1 MLEKQ
6 NKYSIRKLTVGAAS
20 VLIGA
25 SFFAVNGKTV
35 KADTVNNTNNVDVNK
50 VVQEST
56 GEKAPESTQ
65 DGLLKGTDK
74 IEKNSSIERGMNA
87 NTNDAPV
94 NQDDPA
100 VKDSQHSGGVDASN
114 VQANQDNTGVQ
125 LNTSSNRVDGTLQTS
140 APAKQGV
147 PAIGTIQKQDNT
159 VNNGVK
165 APETQTLNLKSL
177 RSIKLNA
184 VNLQDS
190 KVQTQNATTNGGFDE
205 ATWGKLDVNSW
216 KGQAENGVYQLTDY
230 TGDLA
235 HIIVPNAADF
245 AAAGKDIG
253 GLQVGIDAD
262 TTHSWFEKGDPKTIV
277 FSKTGGEKVKAVGGD
292 WTAAFTGYYDRHKGF
307 ETKSSSLAKFDGNN
321 LDVSNVTGMSY
332 MFGMDRLVDLTGL
345 TNWDVSNV
353 TSMDEMFDD
362 NQISNLS
369 PLANWDVGNVTD
381 MNSMFVMNSLTDL
394 KGLDNWNVS
403 KVTNMG
409 GMFDVNQLTDLTGLA
424 KWDVGNVTNMNGMF
438 TTNHLTDLTGLSNWN
453 VGNVTSMDNMFS
465 ENQLTDLTGLAK
477 WNVGNVTDMSHMF
490 TTNQLTK
497 LAGLS
502 NWNVG
507 NVTDMSYMFADNQL
521 TDLTDLTNWNVGNV
535 GVMEGMFLTNQ
546 LTDLTSLA
554 NWDVNKVVDMYN
566 MFADNHIAF
575 ANFAKWNFDQI
586 ITSDPLYNFISQ
598 DSNAIILVKDAKD
611 QTKLSDALQTAAN
624 NLSFKNASATDTA
637 SMPTVLVATDKE
649 AARRQ
654 LLDQINQKV
663 QDYQKVHPNMGV
675 IPVTQLNSLPKLVDL
690 ANAKF
695 NVVPNITVTVHFF
708 DDIGTNQDNT
718 PKDIT
723 LNNQV
728 VGQALTI
735 DAIKDNPE
743 LANYN
748 LVPGASYTV
757 AENTPWLVHLT
768 HKTSEHAESL
778 PATRTICVHR
788 PDGTTQTTV
797 QTIGYKYTV
806 THDLVTNQ
814 DFNSE
819 PIFDKDT
826 TETVVTTVDKNGK
839 STSQT
844 DKSTVF
850 YTKASDGKYYT
861 FNSFKL
867 PTFPGYKIHM
877 TAESSGI
884 EISYARQHLNAI
896 NFVDSTDPSN
906 IVKTYNVSG
915 FTGQTVATDISN
927 NIPENWEIVPGIIAP
942 ETIAYTSNDQ
952 EDAPINIKIQHK
964 VVDVTTGDGTSIDI
978 SRNIYVGKT
987 DFTGSTVGQEL
998 KKLETQTVT
1007 LHRTGT
1013 MDLVTGEVKW
1023 NPYSSGTFE
1032 AIDAPTIP
1040 GYTLSN
1046 PDDCNQLTVD
1056 GSSNVRDI
1064 YLVYK
1069 PNKHTQVFNYVDK
1082 NGTVVGTYSVDGYT
1096 DQTFP
1101 VDTNYIMDNIPSGW
1115 MQVPGS
1121 TYPSSITFGPDD
1133 PAPINVQVQHKY
1145 VDVTTGY
1152 GTTMDI
1158 SRDIYVG
1165 KTDFSGSTAGQEL
1178 KKLET
1183 QTVTLHRTG
1192 TMDLVTDEINWNP
1205 YTSGTFEAISAP
1217 VMPGYTLSNPN
1228 DCKPLTVDGSLITD
1242 GISHVD
1248 DVYLVYKP
1256 NKHAQVFNYVDKNGT
1271 VEGTYSVD
1279 GYTDQTFPVDT
1290 NYIMD
1295 NIPSGWMQVPGS
1307 TYPLT
1312 LTFGPNDPAP
1322 INVQVQSRYV
1332 DVTTGDGTTVDI
1344 HRNIYIDKR
1353 DMSDS
1358 TLSSEKIGTQTITLH
1373 RTGTKDLVTGEIEWN
1388 PYSSGTFE
1396 AISAPTMPGFTLS
1409 NPNDCTPLT
1418 VDGSLITDGTSHVDD
1433 VHLIYNPSEHQQVF
1447 NYVDKNGTVVGTH
1460 KTDVYTGLTVTANDI
1475 VRYDPAPAGYQIVPG
1490 SIPSSITFGPDGSIP
1505 IVIHVQ
1511 EIMHSTSDGPMHSE
1525 SDGPTGD
1532 MFTSGFVIM
1541 PTNSATNFAIMPTDS
1556 TSLTL
1561 PKIADSVQVPQPKN
1575 VQKEDD
1581 VIQRTV
1587 KPHAVIS
1594 KQELD
1599 SLVKTA
1605 ALPSVKLNKQ
1615 NLKELKQIFVNNNLK
1630 DLRSISWK
1638 LQDSVL
1644 SSSTPLYTLS
1654 NSSNSIMLPHLT
1666 GYKFKL
1672 IKRGTGE
1679 NSVSFVYSKDK
1690 NYKYVFN
1697 IAFKDNVMY
1706 FTVLTPN
1713 KAHNK
1718 LTVKQ
1723 VYKVHNQK
1731 ELANILSLYL

>member
-35 KADTVNNTNNVDVNK
+35 EADTVNNTNNIDVNN

-65 DGLLKGTDK
+65 EGLLKGTDK
-74 IEKNSSIERGMNA
+74 IDKNSSVESGANA
-87 NTNDAPV
+87 NTSSEQV
-94 NQDDPA
+94 KQDNPA
-100 VKDSQHSGGVDASN
+100 IKDGQQAGGVDASDM
-114 VQANQDNTGVQ
+114 QTKKDNTGAQ

-140 APAKQGV
+140 APVKQGAL
-147 PAIGTIQKQDNT
+147 AIGTIQKQDNT

-165 APETQTLNLKSL
+165 VPETQTLNLKSL
-177 RSIKLNA
+177 RNIKLNA
-184 VNLQDS
+184 VSLQDS

-205 ATWGKLDVNSW
+205 ATWGKLDVNNW

-230 TGDLA
+230 TGDLS

-253 GLQVGIDAD
+253 SLQVGIDAD
-262 TTHSWFEKGDPKTIV
+262 TTHSWFEKGAPETIA
-277 FSKTGGEKVKAVGGD
+277 FSKTGDKKVKAVGKD
-292 WTAAFTGYYDRHKGF
+292 WTAAFTGYYTRSGNYGSVSHW
-307 ETKSSSLAKFDGNN
+307 LNQFDGSN
-321 LDVSNVTGMSY
+321 LDVSNVTDMKY
-332 MFGMDRLVDLTGL
+332 LFYNNQLKDLAGL
-345 TNWDVSNV
+345 TNWD
-353 TSMDEMFDD
+353 T
-362 NQISNLS
+362 
-369 PLANWDVGNVTD
+369 GNVTD
-381 MNSMFVMNSLTDL
+381 MNHMFHNNRLTNL
-394 KGLDNWNVS
+394 TGLANWNVS
-403 KVTNMG
+403 
-409 GMFDVNQLTDLTGLA
+409 
-424 KWDVGNVTNMNGMF
+424 NVTNMKYLF
-438 TTNHLTDLTGLSNWN
+438 YH
-453 VGNVTSMDNMFS
+453 
-465 ENQLTDLTGLAK
+465 NQLTDLTGLAK
-477 WNVGNVTDMSHMF
+477 WNVSNVTDMSYMFYENQLTDLTGLTNWNTGNVTNMNSMFDDNRLTNLTGLSKWNVGNVTNMNAMFSTNSLTDLIGLTNWNVNKVTDMNGMFFNNQLTNLTGLANWDVGNVTDMSEMFANNQLIDLANLAKWDVGNVTDMNSMF
-490 TTNQLTK
+490 TDNQLTD
-497 LAGLS
+497 LTGLT

-507 NVTDMSYMFADNQL
+507 NVTDMSFMFNSNQLADLTGLSKWNVSNVTEMSGMFANNQL
-521 TDLTDLTNWNVGNV
+521 ISLTGLANWTVGNV
-535 GVMEGMFLTNQ
+535 IMEGMFMDNQ

-554 NWDVNKVVDMYN
+554 NWNVNKVTN
-566 MFADNHIAF
+566 MHGMFLTNHIAF
-575 ANFAKWNFDQI
+575 ANFTKWNFDQVN
-586 ITSDPLYNFISQ
+586 SLDDFISQ

-987 DFTGSTVGQEL
+987 DFSGSTVGQEL

-1069 PNKHTQVFNYVDK
+1069 PNKHT
-1082 NGTVVGTYSVDGYT
+1082 
-1096 DQTFP
+1096 
-1101 VDTNYIMDNIPSGW
+1101 
-1115 MQVPGS
+1115 
-1121 TYPSSITFGPDD
+1121 
-1133 PAPINVQVQHKY
+1133 
-1145 VDVTTGY
+1145 
-1152 GTTMDI
+1152 
-1158 SRDIYVG
+1158 
-1165 KTDFSGSTAGQEL
+1165 
-1178 KKLET
+1178 
-1183 QTVTLHRTG
+1183 
-1192 TMDLVTDEINWNP
+1192 
-1205 YTSGTFEAISAP
+1205 
-1217 VMPGYTLSNPN
+1217 
-1228 DCKPLTVDGSLITD
+1228 
-1242 GISHVD
+1242 
-1248 DVYLVYKP
+1248 
-1256 NKHAQVFNYVDKNGT
+1256 QVFNYVDKNGT

-1373 RTGTKDLVTGEIEWN
+1373 RTGTKDLVTGAIEWN

-1396 AISAPTMPGFTLS
+1396 AISAPTITGYTLD
-1409 NPNDCTPLT
+1409 NANDCTPLT

-1615 NLKELKQIFVNNNLK
+1615 NLKELKQIFVNNNPK

-1644 SSSTPLYTLS
+1644 SSRTPLYTLS
-1654 NSSNSIMLPHLT
+1654 NSRKSIMLPHLT

-1706 FTVLTPN
+1706 FTVLTSN
-1713 KAHNK
+1713 KARNK

>member
-1 MLEKQ
+1 M
-6 NKYSIRKLTVGAAS
+6 
-20 VLIGA
+20 
-25 SFFAVNGKTV
+25 
-35 KADTVNNTNNVDVNK
+35 
-50 VVQEST
+50 T
-56 GEKAPESTQ
+56 G
-65 DGLLKGTDK
+65 
-74 IEKNSSIERGMNA
+74 
-87 NTNDAPV
+87 
-94 NQDDPA
+94 
-100 VKDSQHSGGVDASN
+100 
-114 VQANQDNTGVQ
+114 
-125 LNTSSNRVDGTLQTS
+125 
-140 APAKQGV
+140 
-147 PAIGTIQKQDNT
+147 
-159 VNNGVK
+159 
-165 APETQTLNLKSL
+165 
-177 RSIKLNA
+177 
-184 VNLQDS
+184 
-190 KVQTQNATTNGGFDE
+190 
-205 ATWGKLDVNSW
+205 
-216 KGQAENGVYQLTDY
+216 
-230 TGDLA
+230 
-235 HIIVPNAADF
+235 
-245 AAAGKDIG
+245 
-253 GLQVGIDAD
+253 
-262 TTHSWFEKGDPKTIV
+262 
-277 FSKTGGEKVKAVGGD
+277 
-292 WTAAFTGYYDRHKGF
+292 
-307 ETKSSSLAKFDGNN
+307 LAKWN
-321 LDVSNVTGMSY
+321 VSNVTDMSN
-332 MFGMDRLVDLTGL
+332 MFADNQLTNLTGL
-345 TNWDVSNV
+345 TNWNVGNV
-353 TSMDEMFDD
+353 TNMNNMFAD
-362 NQISNLS
+362 NQLTDLAG
-369 PLANWDVGNVTD
+369 LANWDVGNVTD
-381 MNSMFVMNSLTDL
+381 MSEVFANNQLADLTVLSKWDVSNVTDMNSMFF
-394 KGLDNWNVS
+394 
-403 KVTNMG
+403 TNKL
-409 GMFDVNQLTDLTGLA
+409 VDLTGLA
-424 KWDVGNVTNMNGMF
+424 KWDVSNVTNMRNMF
-438 TTNHLTDLTGLSNWN
+438 NSNQLADLTVLSKWNVSNVTDMGTMFFTNKLVDLTGLSNWN
-453 VGNVTSMDNMFS
+453 VGKVTDMVGMLA
-465 ENQLTDLTGLAK
+465 ENQLTDLTALTN
-477 WNVGNVTDMSHMF
+477 WDVGNVTGM
-490 TTNQLTK
+490 N
-497 LAGLS
+497 
-502 NWNVG
+502 
-507 NVTDMSYMFADNQL
+507 
-521 TDLTDLTNWNVGNV
+521 
-535 GVMEGMFLTNQ
+535 GMF
-546 LTDLTSLA
+546 
-554 NWDVNKVVDMYN
+554 Y
-566 MFADNHIAF
+566 DNHIAF
-575 ANFAKWNFDQI
+575 ANFTKWNFDQVD
-586 ITSDPLYNFISQ
+586 SLDGFISQ

-611 QTKLSDALQTAAN
+611 QTKLSGSSQTAAN
-624 NLSFKNASATDTA
+624 NFLFKNASAMDTV

-663 QDYQKVHPNMGV
+663 QEYQKAHPNMGV
-675 IPVTQLNSLPKLVDL
+675 IPVIPLNSLTKLVDL

-708 DDIGTNQDNT
+708 DDIGTNQDNA

-728 VGQALTI
+728 VGQVLTI

-748 LVPGASYTV
+748 LVPGASYTI
-757 AENTPWLVHLT
+757 AENTPWLVHVT
-768 HKTSEHAESL
+768 HKTSEHDASL

-877 TAESSGI
+877 TANSSGI

-927 NIPENWEIVPGIIAP
+927 NIPENWEIVPGSNYPSNI
-942 ETIAYTSNDQ
+942 TFSTNDQ
-952 EDAPINIKIQHK
+952 EDTPINVQVQHK
-964 VVDVTTGDGTSIDI
+964 TVDVTTGDGTTETL
-978 SRNIYVGKT
+978 SRNIYTGKT
-987 DFTGSTVGQEL
+987 DFSGSTVGEPAKL
-998 KKLETQTVT
+998 KTQTVT

-1013 MDLVTGEVKW
+1013 KDLVTGEVKW

-1032 AIDAPTIP
+1032 AISAPVMP

-1056 GSSNVRDI
+1056 GSSIVDGSSNVRDI
-1064 YLVYK
+1064 YLIYN
-1069 PNKHTQVFNYVDK
+1069 PNKHT
-1082 NGTVVGTYSVDGYT
+1082 
-1096 DQTFP
+1096 
-1101 VDTNYIMDNIPSGW
+1101 
-1115 MQVPGS
+1115 
-1121 TYPSSITFGPDD
+1121 
-1133 PAPINVQVQHKY
+1133 
-1145 VDVTTGY
+1145 
-1152 GTTMDI
+1152 
-1158 SRDIYVG
+1158 
-1165 KTDFSGSTAGQEL
+1165 
-1178 KKLET
+1178 
-1183 QTVTLHRTG
+1183 
-1192 TMDLVTDEINWNP
+1192 
-1205 YTSGTFEAISAP
+1205 
-1217 VMPGYTLSNPN
+1217 
-1228 DCKPLTVDGSLITD
+1228 
-1242 GISHVD
+1242 
-1248 DVYLVYKP
+1248 
-1256 NKHAQVFNYVDKNGT
+1256 QVFNYVDKNGT

-1290 NYIMD
+1290 SYITD
-1295 NIPSGWMQVPGS
+1295 HIPSDWMQVPGS

-1322 INVQVQSRYV
+1322 IVIQVQRRYV
-1332 DVTTGDGTTVDI
+1332 DITTGDGTSIDI
-1344 HRNIYIDKR
+1344 SRNIYVDKR
-1353 DMSDS
+1353 DMSGS

-1373 RTGTKDLVTGEIEWN
+1373 RTGTKDLVTGAIEWN
-1388 PYSSGTFE
+1388 PYSSGTFK
-1396 AISAPTMPGFTLS
+1396 AIIAPTMPGLTLS
-1409 NPNDCTPLT
+1409 NPNDCKPFT
-1418 VDGSLITDGTSHVDD
+1418 VDGSLITDGSPTEYD
-1433 VHLIYNPSEHQQVF
+1433 VHLIYHKDSAASEL
-1447 NYVDKNGTVVGTH
+1447 G
-1460 KTDVYTGLTVTANDI
+1460 A
-1475 VRYDPAPAGYQIVPG
+1475 
-1490 SIPSSITFGPDGSIP
+1490 
-1505 IVIHVQ
+1505 
-1511 EIMHSTSDGPMHSE
+1511 
-1525 SDGPTGD
+1525 GD

-1561 PKIADSVQVPQPKN
+1561 PKIADSVQVPQSKN

-1581 VIQRTV
+1581 AIQRTV
-1587 KPHAVIS
+1587 KPHAAIS

-1615 NLKELKQIFVNNNLK
+1615 NLKELKEIFVNNNPK
-1630 DLRSISWK
+1630 DLRNISWK

-1723 VYKVHNQK
+1723 VYKLHNQK

>member
-35 KADTVNNTNNVDVNK
+35 KADTVNDTNNVDSNK
-50 VVQEST
+50 VVQE
-56 GEKAPESTQ
+56 GIKEKAPESTQ

-74 IEKNSSIERGMNA
+74 IEKNSGLESGANA
-87 NTNDAPV
+87 NTSATQV
-94 NQDDPA
+94 NQDSSV
-100 VKDSQHSGGVDASN
+100 VKDGQQAGGVN
-114 VQANQDNTGVQ
+114 
-125 LNTSSNRVDGTLQTS
+125 GTLQTS

-147 PAIGTIQKQDNT
+147 PAIGITQKQDNT

-177 RSIKLNA
+177 RNIKLNA
-184 VNLQDS
+184 VSLQDS

-253 GLQVGIDAD
+253 GLQVGINAD
-262 TTHSWFEKGDPKTIV
+262 TTHGWFTKADPKTIA
-277 FSKTGGEKVKAVGGD
+277 FSKTGGEKVKAVGKD
-292 WTAAFTGYYDRHKGF
+292 WTAAFTGSYLRAGYSEYGSHW
-307 ETKSSSLAKFDGNN
+307 LNQFDGSN
-321 LDVSNVTGMSY
+321 LDVSNVTDMKY
-332 MFGMDRLVDLTGL
+332 MF
-345 TNWDVSNV
+345 S
-353 TSMDEMFDD
+353 D
-362 NQISNLS
+362 NQISDLNPLANWKINNVTNMRYMFDRNQISDLS
-369 PLANWDVGNVTD
+369 PLANWKTDKVTD
-381 MNSMFVMNSLTDL
+381 MSYMFENNQISDLSPLANWKTD
-394 KGLDNWNVS
+394 
-403 KVTNMG
+403 KVTSMSC
-409 GMFDVNQLTDLTGLA
+409 MFNGNQISDLSPLANWKTD
-424 KWDVGNVTNMNGMF
+424 
-438 TTNHLTDLTGLSNWN
+438 
-453 VGNVTSMDNMFS
+453 NVTSMSYMFQL
-465 ENQLTDLTGLAK
+465 NQISDLSPLANWKTD
-477 WNVGNVTDMSHMF
+477 NVTDMSNMF
-490 TTNQLTK
+490 MNDQISDLSPLANWKTGKVTSMSCMFNSNQISDLSPLASWNISNIIDMSWMFENNQISDLSPLANWKTNNVTYMYSMFQNNQIKDLSPLT
-497 LAGLS
+497 
-502 NWNVG
+502 NWKTN
-507 NVTDMSYMFADNQL
+507 NVTDMSYMFENNQISDLNGLAKWNISNVTGMAYMFRNNPIQYADF
-521 TDLTDLTNWNVGNV
+521 T
-535 GVMEGMFLTNQ
+535 
-546 LTDLTSLA
+546 
-554 NWDVNKVVDMYN
+554 
-566 MFADNHIAF
+566 
-575 ANFAKWNFDQI
+575 KWNFDQVKY
-586 ITSDPLYNFISQ
+586 LANFINQ
-598 DSNAIILVKDAKD
+598 INYAIILVKNAQD
-611 QTKLSDALQTAAN
+611 QSKLAGESQGSTYDSTLYPVVDTPAN
-624 NLSFKNASATDTA
+624 TLHFGDTDTS
-637 SMPTVLVATDKE
+637 SMPTILIATNKSE
-649 AARRQ
+649 ARQQ
-654 LLDQINQKV
+654 LLSLINSKV
-663 QDYQKVHPNMGV
+663 SDYQKLHSDD
-675 IPVTQLNSLPKLVDL
+675 IVTPAVPLDNLTELANL

-695 NVVPNITVTVHFF
+695 NVVPNVTTVTVHFF
-708 DDIGTNQDNT
+708 DDIGTNQDNA

-728 VGQALTI
+728 VGQVLTI

-748 LVPGASYTV
+748 LVPGASYTI
-757 AENTPWLVHLT
+757 AENTPWLVHVT
-768 HKTSEHAESL
+768 HKISEHDASL

-844 DKSTVF
+844 DNSTVF
-850 YTKASDGKYYT
+850 YTKASDGKYYN

-877 TAESSGI
+877 TANSSGI

-927 NIPENWEIVPGIIAP
+927 NIPENWEIVPGSNYPSNI
-942 ETIAYTSNDQ
+942 TFSTNDQ
-952 EDAPINIKIQHK
+952 EDTPINIQVQHK
-964 VVDVTTGDGTSIDI
+964 YVNVTTGDGTTETL
-978 SRNIYVGKT
+978 SRNIYTGKT
-987 DFTGSTVGQEL
+987 DFT
-998 KKLETQTVT
+998 
-1007 LHRTGT
+1007 
-1013 MDLVTGEVKW
+1013 
-1023 NPYSSGTFE
+1023 
-1032 AIDAPTIP
+1032 
-1040 GYTLSN
+1040 
-1046 PDDCNQLTVD
+1046 
-1056 GSSNVRDI
+1056 
-1064 YLVYK
+1064 
-1069 PNKHTQVFNYVDK
+1069 
-1082 NGTVVGTYSVDGYT
+1082 
-1096 DQTFP
+1096 
-1101 VDTNYIMDNIPSGW
+1101 
-1115 MQVPGS
+1115 
-1121 TYPSSITFGPDD
+1121 
-1133 PAPINVQVQHKY
+1133 
-1145 VDVTTGY
+1145 
-1152 GTTMDI
+1152 
-1158 SRDIYVG
+1158 
-1165 KTDFSGSTAGQEL
+1165 GSTAGQEL

-1192 TMDLVTDEINWNP
+1192 TKDLVTDEINWNP
-1205 YTSGTFEAISAP
+1205 YTPVAFEAISAP
-1217 VMPGYTLSNPN
+1217 IVPGYTLSNPN
-1228 DCKPLTVDGSLITD
+1228 DCKPLTVDGF
-1242 GISHVD
+1242 SHVD

-1256 NKHAQVFNYVDKNGT
+1256 NKHTQVFNYVDKNGT

-1279 GYTDQTFPVDT
+1279 GYTDQTFPTDT
-1290 NYIMD
+1290 NYVTD

-1312 LTFGPNDPAP
+1312 LAFGPNDPAP
-1322 INVQVQSRYV
+1322 INVQVQRRYV
-1332 DVTTGDGTTVDI
+1332 DVTTGDGTTVDL
-1344 HRNIYIDKR
+1344 HRDIYTDEHDFSGSVESKKV
-1353 DMSDS
+1353 D
-1358 TLSSEKIGTQTITLH
+1358 TQIITLH
-1373 RTGTKDLVTGEIEWN
+1373 RTGTKDLVTGAIEWN
-1388 PYSSGTFE
+1388 PYSSGTFD
-1396 AISAPTMPGFTLS
+1396 AISAPTIPGYTLD
-1409 NPNDCTPLT
+1409 NPNDCGTFP
-1418 VDGSLITDGTSHVDD
+1418 VDGSVISDGAPTVID
-1433 VHLIYNPSEHQQVF
+1433 VHLVYYPGTHTQVF
-1447 NYVDKNGTVVGTH
+1447 NYVDENGTVVASPYSVYG
-1460 KTDVYTGLTVTANDI
+1460 YTGQTVDVDI
-1475 VRYDPAPAGYQIVPG
+1475 NTIASNVPGGYQMVPG
-1490 SIPSSITFGPDGSIP
+1490 SIPSSITFGPDDPAP

-1511 EIMHSTSDGPMHSE
+1511 EMMVSMPVESE
-1525 SDGPTGD
+1525 GHTDSLSGTNLGD
-1532 MFTSGFVIM
+1532 MFMSDFVIM

-1561 PKIADSVQVPQPKN
+1561 PKIADSVQVPQSKN

-1587 KPHAVIS
+1587 KPHAAIL

-1615 NLKELKQIFVNNNLK
+1615 NLKELKQIFVNNNPK

-1713 KAHNK
+1713 KAHTK

>member
-35 KADTVNNTNNVDVNK
+35 KADTVNDTNNADVNK

-74 IEKNSSIERGMNA
+74 IEKNSSVESG
-87 NTNDAPV
+87 TNVTSDAPV
-94 NQDDPA
+94 NQDSSV
-100 VKDSQHSGGVDASN
+100 VKDSQQSGEADTN
-114 VQANQDNTGVQ
+114 DMQLKQANTGMQ
-125 LNTSSNRVDGTLQTS
+125 LNTSSNRVNGTLQTS
-140 APAKQGV
+140 APVKQDAL
-147 PAIGTIQKQDNT
+147 AIGTMQNQDNT

-165 APETQTLNLKSL
+165 VPETQTLNLK
-177 RSIKLNA
+177 RVQNIKLNA
-184 VNLQDS
+184 VSLQDS

-205 ATWGKLDVNSW
+205 ATWGKLDANSW

-262 TTHSWFEKGDPKTIV
+262 TTHSWFEKGDPKTIA
-277 FSKTGGEKVKAVGGD
+277 FSKTDGEKVKAVGDD
-292 WTAAFTGYYDRHKGF
+292 WTAAFTGYIDRSGDEKDKAH
-307 ETKSSSLAKFDGNN
+307 SLAKFDGNN
-321 LDVSNVTGMSY
+321 LDVSNVTDMGD
-332 MFGMDRLVDLTGL
+332 MFE
-345 TNWDVSNV
+345 N
-353 TSMDEMFDD
+353 
-362 NQISNLS
+362 
-369 PLANWDVGNVTD
+369 
-381 MNSMFVMNSLTDL
+381 
-394 KGLDNWNVS
+394 
-403 KVTNMG
+403 
-409 GMFDVNQLTDLTGLA
+409 NQLTDLTGL
-424 KWDVGNVTNMNGMF
+424 T
-438 TTNHLTDLTGLSNWN
+438 NWN
-453 VGNVTSMDNMFS
+453 VGNVTDMRYMF
-465 ENQLTDLTGLAK
+465 ENNQLTDLTGLTNWNVSNVTNMESMFAYNQLTDLSGLVNWNVSNVTYMTSMFSTNQLVNLSGLAK
-477 WNVGNVTDMSHMF
+477 WNVGNVF
-490 TTNQLTK
+490 N
-497 LAGLS
+497 
-502 NWNVG
+502 
-507 NVTDMSYMFADNQL
+507 MSYMFTSNQL
-521 TDLTDLTNWNVGNV
+521 TDLTALVNWNVNKVTGMNSMFQNNQLTDLSDLTNWNVGNV
-535 GVMEGMFLTNQ
+535 TGML
-546 LTDLTSLA
+546 L
-554 NWDVNKVVDMYN
+554 
-566 MFADNHIAF
+566 MFAYNHITF
-575 ANFAKWNFDQI
+575 ANFTKWNFDQI
-586 ITSDPLYNFISQ
+586 GFFYGFIIQ

-611 QTKLSDALQTAAN
+611 QTKLSGASQTAAN
-624 NLSFKNASATDTA
+624 NLSFKNASATDIV
-637 SMPTVLVATDKE
+637 SMPTILVATDKE
-649 AARRQ
+649 AARRE

-663 QDYQKVHPNMGV
+663 QEYQKAHPNMGV
-675 IPVTQLNSLPKLVDL
+675 IPVTLLNNLTKLADL

-708 DDIGTNQDNT
+708 DDIGTNQDNA

-728 VGQALTI
+728 VGHVVTI

-757 AENTPWLVHLT
+757 AENTPWLVHVT
-768 HKTSEHAESL
+768 HKTSEHDASL

-826 TETVVTTVDKNGK
+826 TETVVTTVDKNGE

-844 DKSTVF
+844 DKSTIF
-850 YTKASDGKYYT
+850 YTKASDGKYYN

-877 TAESSGI
+877 IANSSGI
-884 EISYARQHLNAI
+884 EISYARKHLNAI
-896 NFVDSTDPSN
+896 NFVDSTDPN
-906 IVKTYNVSG
+906 NVETYNVSG

-927 NIPENWEIVPGIIAP
+927 NIPENWEIVPGSNYPNSI
-942 ETIAYTSNDQ
+942 TFSTNDQ
-952 EDAPINIKIQHK
+952 EDTPINVPIQHK
-964 VVDVTTGDGTSIDI
+964 TVEITTGDGTSMDI
-978 SRNIYVGKT
+978 SRNIYAGKT
-987 DFTGSTVGQEL
+987 DFRGSTSGQEL
-998 KKLETQTVT
+998 EKVRTQTVT

-1013 MDLVTGEVKW
+1013 KDLVTGEVKW

-1032 AIDAPTIP
+1032 AISAPTI
-1040 GYTLSN
+1040 
-1046 PDDCNQLTVD
+1046 
-1056 GSSNVRDI
+1056 
-1064 YLVYK
+1064 
-1069 PNKHTQVFNYVDK
+1069 
-1082 NGTVVGTYSVDGYT
+1082 
-1096 DQTFP
+1096 
-1101 VDTNYIMDNIPSGW
+1101 
-1115 MQVPGS
+1115 
-1121 TYPSSITFGPDD
+1121 
-1133 PAPINVQVQHKY
+1133 
-1145 VDVTTGY
+1145 
-1152 GTTMDI
+1152 
-1158 SRDIYVG
+1158 
-1165 KTDFSGSTAGQEL
+1165 
-1178 KKLET
+1178 
-1183 QTVTLHRTG
+1183 
-1192 TMDLVTDEINWNP
+1192 
-1205 YTSGTFEAISAP
+1205 
-1217 VMPGYTLSNPN
+1217 PGYTLSNPN
-1228 DCKPLTVDGSLITD
+1228 DCKPLTVDGFSN
-1242 GISHVD
+1242 VN
-1248 DVYLVYKP
+1248 DVYLVYNP
-1256 NKHAQVFNYVDKNGT
+1256 TKHTQVFNYVDKNGT

-1290 NYIMD
+1290 SYITD

-1312 LTFGPNDPAP
+1312 LTFGPDDPSP

-1332 DVTTGDGTTVDI
+1332 DITTGDGTTLDI
-1344 HRNIYIDKR
+1344 SRNIYVDKR

-1373 RTGTKDLVTGEIEWN
+1373 RTGIKDLVTGAIEWN
-1388 PYSSGTFE
+1388 PYSSGTFK
-1396 AISAPTMPGFTLS
+1396 AIIAPAILGYTLD
-1409 NPNDCTPLT
+1409 NANDCTPLT

-1433 VHLIYNPSEHQQVF
+1433 VYLVYHPSEHQQVF
-1447 NYVDKNGTVVGTH
+1447 NYVDNDGNVVNTY
-1460 KTDVYTGLTVTANDI
+1460 KTGVYTGLTVTANDI
-1475 VRYDPAPAGYQIVPG
+1475 ARYAPAPAGYQIVPG
-1490 SIPSSITFGPDGSIP
+1490 SIPSSITFGPDGSVP
-1505 IVIHVQ
+1505 IIIHVQ
-1511 EIMHSTSDGPMHSE
+1511 EIMHSTSTPMNIPMDSE
-1525 SDGPTGD
+1525 KAIGD
-1532 MFTSGFVIM
+1532 MFTSAFVIMPTDSAANFAIM
-1541 PTNSATNFAIMPTDS
+1541 PTNSA
-1556 TSLTL
+1556 SLTL
-1561 PKIADSVQVPQPKN
+1561 PKIADSVQVTQSKN

-1581 VIQRTV
+1581 AIQRTV
-1587 KPHAVIS
+1587 KPHAAIS

-1615 NLKELKQIFVNNNLK
+1615 NLKELKQIFVNNNPK

-1638 LQDSVL
+1638 LQDSAL
-1644 SSSTPLYTLS
+1644 SLSTPLYTLS

-1690 NYKYVFN
+1690 NYKHVFN

-1723 VYKVHNQK
+1723 VYKVYNQK

>member
-1 MLEKQ
+1 M
-6 NKYSIRKLTVGAAS
+6 S
-20 VLIGA
+20 
-25 SFFAVNGKTV
+25 
-35 KADTVNNTNNVDVNK
+35 DV
-50 VVQEST
+50 
-56 GEKAPESTQ
+56 
-65 DGLLKGTDK
+65 
-74 IEKNSSIERGMNA
+74 
-87 NTNDAPV
+87 
-94 NQDDPA
+94 
-100 VKDSQHSGGVDASN
+100 
-114 VQANQDNTGVQ
+114 
-125 LNTSSNRVDGTLQTS
+125 
-140 APAKQGV
+140 
-147 PAIGTIQKQDNT
+147 
-159 VNNGVK
+159 
-165 APETQTLNLKSL
+165 
-177 RSIKLNA
+177 
-184 VNLQDS
+184 
-190 KVQTQNATTNGGFDE
+190 
-205 ATWGKLDVNSW
+205 
-216 KGQAENGVYQLTDY
+216 
-230 TGDLA
+230 
-235 HIIVPNAADF
+235 
-245 AAAGKDIG
+245 
-253 GLQVGIDAD
+253 
-262 TTHSWFEKGDPKTIV
+262 
-277 FSKTGGEKVKAVGGD
+277 
-292 WTAAFTGYYDRHKGF
+292 
-307 ETKSSSLAKFDGNN
+307 
-321 LDVSNVTGMSY
+321 
-332 MFGMDRLVDLTGL
+332 
-345 TNWDVSNV
+345 
-353 TSMDEMFDD
+353 
-362 NQISNLS
+362 
-369 PLANWDVGNVTD
+369 
-381 MNSMFVMNSLTDL
+381 
-394 KGLDNWNVS
+394 
-403 KVTNMG
+403 
-409 GMFDVNQLTDLTGLA
+409 
-424 KWDVGNVTNMNGMF
+424 
-438 TTNHLTDLTGLSNWN
+438 
-453 VGNVTSMDNMFS
+453 
-465 ENQLTDLTGLAK
+465 
-477 WNVGNVTDMSHMF
+477 
-490 TTNQLTK
+490 
-497 LAGLS
+497 
-502 NWNVG
+502 
-507 NVTDMSYMFADNQL
+507 
-521 TDLTDLTNWNVGNV
+521 
-535 GVMEGMFLTNQ
+535 
-546 LTDLTSLA
+546 
-554 NWDVNKVVDMYN
+554 
-566 MFADNHIAF
+566 
-575 ANFAKWNFDQI
+575 
-586 ITSDPLYNFISQ
+586 
-598 DSNAIILVKDAKD
+598 
-611 QTKLSDALQTAAN
+611 LQTAAN

-663 QDYQKVHPNMGV
+663 QDYQNAHPNMGV
-675 IPVTQLNSLPKLVDL
+675 IPVIPLNSLTKLVDL

-695 NVVPNITVTVHFF
+695 NVDPNITVTVHFF
-708 DDIGTNQDNT
+708 DDIGTNQDNA

-728 VGQALTI
+728 VGQVLTI

-748 LVPGASYTV
+748 LVPGASYTIT
-757 AENTPWLVHLT
+757 ENTPWLVHVT
-768 HKTSEHAESL
+768 HKTSEHDASL

-877 TAESSGI
+877 TANSSGI

-906 IVKTYNVSG
+906 IVETYNVSG

-927 NIPENWEIVPGIIAP
+927 NIPENWEIVPGSNYPSNI
-942 ETIAYTSNDQ
+942 TFSTNDQ
-952 EDAPINIKIQHK
+952 EDTPINVQIRHK
-964 VVDVTTGDGTSIDI
+964 TVEITTGDGTTVNI
-978 SRNIYVGKT
+978 SRDFYTGKT
-987 DFTGSTVGQEL
+987 DFRGATVGEPT
-998 KKLETQTVT
+998 KIKTQTIT

-1013 MDLVTGEVKW
+1013 KDLVTGEIKW

-1032 AIDAPTIP
+1032 AISAPVMP

-1056 GSSNVRDI
+1056 GSSIVDGSSNVRDI
-1064 YLVYK
+1064 YLVYN
-1069 PNKHTQVFNYVDK
+1069 PNKHT
-1082 NGTVVGTYSVDGYT
+1082 
-1096 DQTFP
+1096 
-1101 VDTNYIMDNIPSGW
+1101 
-1115 MQVPGS
+1115 
-1121 TYPSSITFGPDD
+1121 
-1133 PAPINVQVQHKY
+1133 
-1145 VDVTTGY
+1145 
-1152 GTTMDI
+1152 
-1158 SRDIYVG
+1158 
-1165 KTDFSGSTAGQEL
+1165 
-1178 KKLET
+1178 
-1183 QTVTLHRTG
+1183 
-1192 TMDLVTDEINWNP
+1192 
-1205 YTSGTFEAISAP
+1205 
-1217 VMPGYTLSNPN
+1217 
-1228 DCKPLTVDGSLITD
+1228 
-1242 GISHVD
+1242 
-1248 DVYLVYKP
+1248 
-1256 NKHAQVFNYVDKNGT
+1256 QVFNYVDKNGT

-1279 GYTDQTFPVDT
+1279 GYTDQTFPTDT
-1290 NYIMD
+1290 NYITD
-1295 NIPSGWMQVPGS
+1295 HIPSDWMQVPGS

-1332 DVTTGDGTTVDI
+1332 DVTTGDGTTLDLHRDI
-1344 HRNIYIDKR
+1344 YVDKR

-1373 RTGTKDLVTGEIEWN
+1373 RTGTKDLVTGAIEWN

-1396 AISAPTMPGFTLS
+1396 AISAPTITGYTLD
-1409 NPNDCTPLT
+1409 NANDCTPFT
-1418 VDGSLITDGTSHVDD
+1418 VDGSLITDGSPTESD

-1475 VRYDPAPAGYQIVPG
+1475 ARYVPAPAGYQIVPG
-1490 SIPSSITFGPDGSIP
+1490 SIPSSITFGPDGSVP
-1505 IVIHVQ
+1505 IIIHVQ

-1532 MFTSGFVIM
+1532 MFISGFVIM

-1561 PKIADSVQVPQPKN
+1561 PTIADSVQVPQSKN

-1587 KPHAVIS
+1587 KPHAAIS

-1615 NLKELKQIFVNNNLK
+1615 NLKELKQIFVNNNPK

-1638 LQDSVL
+1638 LQDSAL
-1644 SSSTPLYTLS
+1644 SLSTPLYTLS
-1654 NSSNSIMLPHLT
+1654 NSSNSIMLPHLA

-1679 NSVSFVYSKDK
+1679 NSVSFIYSKDK

>member
-35 KADTVNNTNNVDVNK
+35 EADTVNDTNK

-56 GEKAPESTQ
+56 GKKAPESTQ

-74 IEKNSSIERGMNA
+74 IEKNSGVESGT
-87 NTNDAPV
+87 NTNTSDAPV
-94 NQDDPA
+94 NQDNPA
-100 VKDSQHSGGVDASN
+100 TKDSQHSGEADVS
-114 VQANQDNTGVQ
+114 TGIQ
-125 LNTSSNRVDGTLQTS
+125 PNTSSNRANGTLQTS
-140 APAKQGV
+140 APVKQGA
-147 PAIGTIQKQDNT
+147 PAIGTMQNQDNT
-159 VNNGVK
+159 MNNGVK
-165 APETQTLNLKSL
+165 VTETQTLNLKSV
-177 RSIKLNA
+177 RNIKLNA
-184 VNLQDS
+184 VSLQDN

-216 KGQAENGVYQLTDY
+216 KGQAENGVYRLTNY

-245 AAAGKDIG
+245 AAAGKNIG
-253 GLQVGIDAD
+253 NLQVGINAD
-262 TTHSWFEKGDPKTIV
+262 TTHGWFEKGNPKTIA
-277 FSKTGGEKVKAVGGD
+277 FSKTGGKKVKAVGSD
-292 WTAAFTGYYDRHKGF
+292 WTAAFTGSYDRHEKL
-307 ETKSSSLAKFDGNN
+307 EHKSHSLVKFDGNN
-321 LDVSNVTGMSY
+321 LNVSNVTDMKY
-332 MFGMDRLVDLTGL
+332 MFIRNQLADLTGL
-345 TNWDVSNV
+345 D
-353 TSMDEMFDD
+353 
-362 NQISNLS
+362 
-369 PLANWDVGNVTD
+369 NWDVGNVTD
-381 MNSMFVMNSLTDL
+381 MQRMFVGNRLTNL
-394 KGLDNWNVS
+394 KGLDNWNVN
-403 KVTNMG
+403 KVINMSA
-409 GMFDVNQLTDLTGLA
+409 MFYDNQLTNLTSLAKWNVGNVTDMSSMFSTNCLTALTGLTNWNVNKVANMSDMFFNNQLSNIIGLA
-424 KWDVGNVTNMNGMF
+424 KWDVGNVTNMSEMF
-438 TTNHLTDLTGLSNWN
+438 ANNQLTDLTGLAKWN
-453 VGNVTSMDNMFS
+453 VNKVANMSNMFWT
-465 ENQLTDLTGLAK
+465 NKLVDLTGLAK
-477 WNVGNVTDMSHMF
+477 WNVGNVTDMSGMF
-490 TTNQLTK
+490 QNNQLVNLTGLTKWNVSNVTDMSSMLQNNQLTD
-497 LAGLS
+497 LS
-502 NWNVG
+502 DLTNWDVGNVFNMVGMFADNQLTDLSDLTNWNVG
-507 NVTDMSYMFADNQL
+507 NVTDMSYMF
-521 TDLTDLTNWNVGNV
+521 
-535 GVMEGMFLTNQ
+535 
-546 LTDLTSLA
+546 
-554 NWDVNKVVDMYN
+554 Y
-566 MFADNHIAF
+566 DNHIAF
-575 ANFAKWNFDQI
+575 ANFTKWNFDQI
-586 ITSDPLYNFISQ
+586 DDLEMFINQ
-598 DSNAIILVKDAKD
+598 NNNAIILVKNTKD
-611 QTKLSDALQTAAN
+611 QTKLSGASQTAAN
-624 NLSFKNASATDTA
+624 NFSFKNASATDTV

-663 QDYQKVHPNMGV
+663 QEYQKSHPNMGV
-675 IPVTQLNSLPKLVDL
+675 IPVTPLNNLATLADL

-708 DDIGTNQDNT
+708 DDIGTNQDNA

-735 DAIKDNPE
+735 DAIKDNPK

-757 AENTPWLVHLT
+757 AANTPWLVHVT
-768 HKTSEHAESL
+768 HKTSEHDASL

-826 TETVVTTVDKNGK
+826 TETVVTTVDKNGE

-850 YTKASDGKYYT
+850 YTKASDGKYYN

-877 TAESSGI
+877 TANSSGI

-896 NFVDSTDPSN
+896 NFVDSTDPNN

-915 FTGQTVATDISN
+915 FTGQTVATDIN
-927 NIPENWEIVPGIIAP
+927 DNIPENWEIVPGNNYPSNI
-942 ETIAYTSNDQ
+942 TFSTNDQ
-952 EDAPINIKIQHK
+952 EDTSINVPIQHK
-964 VVDVTTGDGTSIDI
+964 TVEITTGDGTTLDLHRDI
-978 SRNIYVGKT
+978 YTDKHYVSGLVEPTKI
-987 DFTGSTVGQEL
+987 
-998 KKLETQTVT
+998 KTQTIT

-1013 MDLVTGEVKW
+1013 KDLVTGEIKW

-1032 AIDAPTIP
+1032 AISAPVMP

-1056 GSSNVRDI
+1056 GSSIVDGSSNVRDI
-1064 YLVYK
+1064 YLVYN
-1069 PNKHTQVFNYVDK
+1069 PNKHT
-1082 NGTVVGTYSVDGYT
+1082 
-1096 DQTFP
+1096 
-1101 VDTNYIMDNIPSGW
+1101 
-1115 MQVPGS
+1115 
-1121 TYPSSITFGPDD
+1121 
-1133 PAPINVQVQHKY
+1133 
-1145 VDVTTGY
+1145 
-1152 GTTMDI
+1152 
-1158 SRDIYVG
+1158 
-1165 KTDFSGSTAGQEL
+1165 
-1178 KKLET
+1178 
-1183 QTVTLHRTG
+1183 
-1192 TMDLVTDEINWNP
+1192 
-1205 YTSGTFEAISAP
+1205 
-1217 VMPGYTLSNPN
+1217 
-1228 DCKPLTVDGSLITD
+1228 
-1242 GISHVD
+1242 
-1248 DVYLVYKP
+1248 
-1256 NKHAQVFNYVDKNGT
+1256 QVFNYVDKNGT

-1279 GYTDQTFPVDT
+1279 GYTDQTFPIDT
-1290 NYIMD
+1290 NYITN

-1322 INVQVQSRYV
+1322 IKVQVQRRYV
-1332 DVTTGDGTTVDI
+1332 DVTTGDGTTLDLHRDI
-1344 HRNIYIDKR
+1344 YTDKHYV
-1353 DMSDS
+1353 SGLVES
-1358 TLSSEKIGTQTITLH
+1358 KKFETQTITLH
-1373 RTGTKDLVTGEIEWN
+1373 RTGTKDLVTGAIEWN
-1388 PYSSGTFE
+1388 PYSSGTFD
-1396 AISAPTMPGFTLS
+1396 AISAPVIPGYNLY
-1409 NPNDCTPLT
+1409 NPNDCGSLT
-1418 VDGSLITDGTSHVDD
+1418 VDGSLITDESPTVSE
-1433 VHLIYNPSEHQQVF
+1433 VHLMYGPNSHEQVF
-1447 NYVDKNGTVVGTH
+1447 NYVDNDGHVVGTH
-1460 KTDVYTGLTVTANDI
+1460 SVDGYTDQVVTVNINDI
-1475 VRYDPAPAGYQIVPG
+1475 ATYAPAGYSVPG
-1490 SIPSSITFGPDGSIP
+1490 SPYPLSIKFGPDDPAP

-1511 EIMHSTSDGPMHSE
+1511 EVMSPEAKSISEAMSISE
-1525 SDGPTGD
+1525 SISIRDSQNALNSLNSL
-1532 MFTSGFVIM
+1532 SGNNLD
-1541 PTNSATNFAIMPTDS
+1541 TLLAATNFAIMPTDS

-1561 PKIADSVQVPQPKN
+1561 PKIADSVQVPQSKN

-1581 VIQRTV
+1581 AIQRTV
-1587 KPHAVIS
+1587 KPHAAIS

-1615 NLKELKQIFVNNNLK
+1615 NLKELKQIFVNSNPQ
-1630 DLRSISWK
+1630 DLRSVSWK
-1638 LQDSVL
+1638 LQDSAL
-1644 SSSTPLYTLS
+1644 NSSTPLYTLS